1 MDTLHQIWDFFGG
14 KQKTIRQIGN
24 KEPNVNYQRPRKEN
38 FLMVDM
44 ETYKNEPFEGM
55 SEEIQ
60 ERERLQRFLKNT
72 GKITQQFSL
81 DEWGQSGMVNPN
93 VLDDDEY
100 QNLLKEKK
108 FVEKTIESV
117 KKI

>member
-1 MDTLHQIWDFFGG
+1 MDTLKSIWNYFGG
-14 KQKTIRQIGN
+14 KDTSVRQIGQ
-24 KEPNVNYQRPRKEN
+24 KPPNTNYQQPRKEN
-38 FLMVDM
+38 FLLVNM

-60 ERERLQRFLKNT
+60 ERERMQRFLKNT

-81 DEWGQSGMVNPN
+81 DEWGQSGMINPN
-93 VLDDDEY
+93 VLDDNEY
-100 QNLLKEKK
+100 KNLLKEKK

-117 KKI
+117 KN